1 MNEEPA
7 KDYRVTVKVR
17 NARIINA
24 LAEVGEVV
32 GAKVSAK
39 IGIPYSKLLAL
50 SNLAISPIDKD
61 GNIIPEVLKICDFTN
76 KMPLEL
82 FSPDQIVPLETNTA
96 EIEMTADEVEI
107 LMLSSSGS
115 INPEKLLS
123 DSQSAQA
130 IKDLLDTLTPRES
143 KILKLRY
150 GIDCDTH
157 TYDEIGAVYEI
168 TGGRIQQIEAK
179 ALRKMRDPFRKDKL
193 YMTVDSLPFSEKK
206 NK

>member
-1 MNEEPA
+1 MNEP

-24 LAEVGEVV
+24 LAEMGEVV

-61 GNIIPEVLKICDFTN
+61 GNVIPEVLKICDFTN

-96 EIEMTADEVEI
+96 EVEMTAEEVEI

-115 INPEKLLS
+115 HNPEKLLS

-130 IKDLLDTLTPRES
+130 IKDLLDTLSPRES
-143 KILKLRY
+143 KILQLRY
-150 GIDCDTH
+150 GMDCDTH
-157 TYDEIGAVYEI
+157 TYEEIGKVFEV
-168 TGGRIQQIEAK
+168 TKDRIRQIEAK
-179 ALRKMRDPFRKDKL
+179 ALRKMRHPSRAKKL
-193 YMTVDSLPFSEKK
+193 YMTVEDLPFSEKK
-206 NK
+206 ESK

>member
-1 MNEEPA
+1 MNEP

-24 LAEVGEVV
+24 LAEMGEVV

-39 IGIPYSKLLAL
+39 IGIPYGKLLAL
-50 SNLAISPIDKD
+50 SNLTISPIDKD
-61 GNIIPEVLKICDFTN
+61 GNVTPEVLKICDFTN

-96 EIEMTADEVEI
+96 EVEMTADEVET

-115 INPEKLLS
+115 HNPEKLLS

-130 IKDLLDTLTPRES
+130 IKDLLDTLSPRES
-143 KILKLRY
+143 KILQLRY
-150 GIDCDTH
+150 GMDCDTH
-157 TYDEIGAVYEI
+157 TYEEIGKVFEV
-168 TGGRIQQIEAK
+168 TKDRIRQIEAK
-179 ALRKMRDPFRKDKL
+179 ALRKMRHPSRAKKL
-193 YMTVDSLPFSEKK
+193 YMTVEDLPFSEKK
-206 NK
+206 ESK

>member
-1 MNEEPA
+1 MNEP

-24 LAEVGEVV
+24 LAEMGEVV

-61 GNIIPEVLKICDFTN
+61 GNVIAEVLKICDFTN

-96 EIEMTADEVEI
+96 EVEMTAEEVEI

-115 INPEKLLS
+115 HNPEKLLS

-130 IKDLLDTLTPRES
+130 IKDLLDTLSPRES
-143 KILKLRY
+143 KILQLRY
-150 GIDCDTH
+150 GMDCDTH
-157 TYDEIGAVYEI
+157 TYEEIGKVFEV
-168 TGGRIQQIEAK
+168 TKDRIRQIEAK
-179 ALRKMRDPFRKDKL
+179 ALRKMREPSRAKKL
-193 YMTVDSLPFSEKK
+193 YMTVEDLPFSEKRE

>member
-1 MNEEPA
+1 MDGI

-24 LAEVGEVV
+24 LAEMGEVV

-61 GNIIPEVLKICDFTN
+61 GNVIPEVLKICDFTN
-76 KMPLEL
+76 KMPLDL

-96 EIEMTADEVEI
+96 EVDMTVDEVEM
-107 LMLSSSGS
+107 LMLSSSGAP
-115 INPEKLLS
+115 NPEKLLG
-123 DSQSAQA
+123 DLQGKKV
-130 IKDLLDTLTPRES
+130 IGDLLDTLTPRES

-150 GIDCDTH
+150 GMDCDAH
-157 TYDEIGAVYEI
+157 TYEEIGKVFEVSKD
-168 TGGRIQQIEAK
+168 RIRQIEAT
-179 ALRKMRDPFRKDKL
+179 ALRKMRHPSRSREL
-193 YMTVDSLPFSEKK
+193 YMAVDGLPFPEKK
-206 NK
+206 ENNK

>member
-1 MNEEPA
+1 MNEP

-24 LAEVGEVV
+24 LAEMGEVV

-61 GNIIPEVLKICDFTN
+61 GNVIAEVLKICDFTN

-96 EIEMTADEVEI
+96 EVEMTADEVET

-115 INPEKLLS
+115 HNPEKLLS

-130 IKDLLDTLTPRES
+130 IKDLLDTLSPRES
-143 KILKLRY
+143 KILQLRY
-150 GIDCDTH
+150 GMDCDTH
-157 TYDEIGAVYEI
+157 TYEEIGKVFEV
-168 TGGRIQQIEAK
+168 TKDRIRQIEAK
-179 ALRKMRDPFRKDKL
+179 ALRKMRHPSRAKKL
-193 YMTVDSLPFSEKK
+193 YMTVEDLPFSEKK
-206 NK
+206 ESK

>member
-1 MNEEPA
+1 MNEP

-24 LAEVGEVV
+24 LAEIGEVV

-39 IGIPYSKLLAL
+39 IGIPYGKLLAL
-50 SNLAISPIDKD
+50 SNLTISPIDKD
-61 GNIIPEVLKICDFTN
+61 GNVIPEVLKICEFTN

-96 EIEMTADEVEI
+96 EVEMTADEVET

-115 INPEKLLS
+115 HDPEKLLS

-130 IKDLLDTLTPRES
+130 IKDLLDTLSPRES
-143 KILKLRY
+143 KILQLRY
-150 GIDCDTH
+150 GMDCDTH
-157 TYDEIGAVYEI
+157 TYEEIGKVFEV
-168 TGGRIQQIEAK
+168 TKDRIRQIEAK
-179 ALRKMRDPFRKDKL
+179 ALRKMRHPSRAEKL
-193 YMTVDSLPFSEKK
+193 YMTVEGLPFAEKK
-206 NK
+206 ESK